1 MRSVRRVTKGYHSLM
16 AKLESEREL
25 ACPCCH
31 ATLVVDLNLG
41 RIVAHRDP
49 ASGLKIELTD
59 AQRILAEEKQRREA
73 AFDQSVHAERNRP
86 DALSRRFEEAL
97 KQANE
102 APASRPMREFDL
114 D

>member
-1 MRSVRRVTKGYHSLM
+1 MTKL
-16 AKLESEREL
+16 KSEREID
-25 ACPCCH
+25 CPCCR

-41 RIVAHRDP
+41 RVVSHREP
-49 ASGLKIELTD
+49 PSGMKVELSE

-73 AFDQSVHAERNRP
+73 AFEQSVNAERSRG

-97 KQANE
+97 KQAKDE
-102 APASRPMREFDL
+102 PIIRPTREFDL